1 MIADINE
8 QGRLSIRTETE
19 RESELLK
26 QWVTDNAAYSQS
38 FVDCC
43 GNKKCAFSF
52 DLKPTLP
59 PEPEMIDQICA
70 VCNKPFKGTVKI
82 DVCPTCFI

>member
-1 MIADINE
+1 MIAEINE
-8 QGRLSIRTETE
+8 QGRLSIRTETN

-26 QWVTDNAAYSQS
+26 KWVTDNAAYSQS

-52 DLKPTLP
+52 DLK
-59 PEPEMIDQICA
+59 EPEMIDQMCA
-70 VCNKPFKGTVKI
+70 VCNSPFKGTVKI